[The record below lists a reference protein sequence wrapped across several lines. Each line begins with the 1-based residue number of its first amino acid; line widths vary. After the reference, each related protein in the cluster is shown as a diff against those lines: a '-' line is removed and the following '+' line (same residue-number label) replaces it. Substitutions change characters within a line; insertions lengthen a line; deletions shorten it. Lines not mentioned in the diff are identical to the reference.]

1 MNFNELEKRIGY
13 KFKNTELLKEALTHP
28 SLANE
33 LIQKNI
39 PTRSNQ
45 RLEFLGDA
53 VLEIVV
59 ATHIFKDFTDV
70 QEGKLS
76 SLCSTIVKGAALS
89 SYAKR
94 INLGSYI
101 LFGNGQSRD
110 GNTND
115 KILEDAFEAL
125 LGAIYLDCDCSVDE
139 VTKFLMPFLS
149 EKVKA
154 MRSGAETTIDPKSR
168 LQQIIQETPGE
179 KLDYELVS
187 KTGPD
192 NAPTY
197 TVKALL
203 NSNVIGT
210 GVAGSIKQAEQN
222 AAREALKTFFNEI
235 IPL

>member
-1 MNFNELEKRIGY
+1 MNYNDLENKIGY
-13 KFKNTELLKEALTHP
+13 KFKNKELLKEALTHS

-39 PTRSNQ
+39 PTSSNQ

-59 ATHIFKDFTDV
+59 ATHIFNNFTDV
-70 QEGKLS
+70 PEGKLS
-76 SLCSTIVKGAALS
+76 SICSTIVKGVSLS
-89 SYAKR
+89 AYARR

-101 LFGNGQSRD
+101 LFGNGQSKD
-110 GNTND
+110 GSTND

-125 LGAIYLDCDCSVDE
+125 LGAIYLDCGCSADE

-149 EKVKA
+149 EKIKAVK
-154 MRSGAETTIDPKSR
+154 SGTESTIDPKSM

-179 KLDYELVS
+179 KIEYVTVS
-187 KTGPD
+187 QTGPD
-192 NAPTY
+192 NAPTF
-197 TVKALL
+197 TVNALL

-210 GVAGSIKQAEQN
+210 GTAGTKKQAEKN
-222 AAREALKTFFNEI
+222 AAREALENYFQWKGN
-235 IPL
+235 L